1 MADGRVGV
9 FPALLLAG
17 ALAFAGW
24 SVGKGLEAFRS
35 ADRSVTVKGLAELDV
50 KSDFASWALGFRRA
64 GNEFDQVQLA
74 LTADREKVLGFL
86 HEQGFTAEEIE
97 VRPLQVQDLL
107 AREWGGNDV
116 ALRFNG
122 QGQVVVKSTRVD
134 LVAEAANQVDPLIQ
148 AGVQLAGS
156 NAGFS
161 GPRFQL
167 RGFNDV
173 KPQLLVEILPTAGHP
188 DQRFG
193 LGQPVGQRNP
203 DLVIVEKATATT
215 KQFDCAGG
223 ALAQGLFQAPRRF
236 AVGKRGQSAAS
247 PHRCADDKKGESS
260 QNGTHGILQKFKRV
274 V

>member
-173 KPQLLVEILPTAGHP
+173 KPQLLEEATLSAREQAKKFAADAGAT
-188 DQRFG
+188 
-193 LGQPVGQRNP
+193 LGPLKNANQG
-203 DLVIVEKATATT
+203 VIRVLDDDGSDMDSSSTI
-215 KQFDCAGG
+215 
-223 ALAQGLFQAPRRF
+223 
-236 AVGKRGQSAAS
+236 GKR
-247 PHRCADDKKGESS
+247 
-260 QNGTHGILQKFKRV
+260 LRV
-274 V
+274 VSTFEFALR